1 MVDLRN
7 RVDELAVK
15 LMLGATQKQQWVIS
29 LDELA
34 RQAEIAERADVA
46 RIAVESI
53 EAVSSPSTDAGSWNT
68 NLSNNIVR
76 MQQAIE
82 GDGIQK
88 VCSTPAPSNSSQSSK
103 PSIAPTSAA
112 EPPSL
117 GDDRELMADFLLEAR
132 DHLIQVEIQ
141 I

>member
-1 MVDLRN
+1 MSSVGKPVKAEAMVDLRN

-88 VCSTPAPSNSSQSSK
+88 VCSTTGAIQF
-103 PSIAPTSAA
+103 IAIFKAFHRA
-112 EPPSL
+112 
-117 GDDRELMADFLLEAR
+117 
-132 DHLIQVEIQ
+132 HICC
-141 I
+141 